1 MRERTA
7 AIRKK
12 DNLEKKIMLK
22 SVYISRVIRAR
33 REKAIGTRSGKVGE
47 WGVLEA
53 SSESG
58 YMSILSCSWAIY
70 FSEWIFKRGCMCI
83 GAETGGDKFHHG
95 DEQQNLQLCLHIIMF
110 QEISGVKTVSCQGN
124 N

>member
-1 MRERTA
+1 MRKRTT

-12 DNLEKKIMLK
+12 DNLEEKIMLK

-33 REKAIGTRSGKVGE
+33 GEKAIGTRSGKVGE
-47 WGVLEA
+47 WGALEA

-58 YMSILSCSWAIY
+58 YMSILCCSWAIY
-70 FSEWIFKRGCMCI
+70 FSEWVFKRGCI
-83 GAETGGDKFHHG
+83 GAETGGDKFYHG
-95 DEQQNLQLCLHIIMF
+95 DELQNLQLCLHIIMF
-110 QEISGVKTVSCQGN
+110 QEISGVKTVGCQGN